1 MKAFLA
7 FGVLLLLFSCSQRNT
22 TPVMEDVPERFI
34 LRSSPTISIHQDTVF
49 FNEEK
54 YSGYVVELDAASL
67 DTLSIQG
74 YLDGLLSGIGKKWY
88 PNGQLME
95 ERSYSKGTKNG
106 LQTAYWENGA
116 KKFEFVAS
124 EDAYEGEF
132 KEWNT
137 EGNLI
142 HLANYENGQE
152 SGPQKLWDEEGKIRA
167 NYVIVKGKRYGLLG
181 TKNCKNVSDSIFNA
195 N

>member
-1 MKAFLA
+1 MKGFLS
-7 FGVLLLLFSCSQRNT
+7 FSVLLLLLSCAQKKENALT
-22 TPVMEDVPERFI
+22 EAIPE
-34 LRSSPTISIHQDTVF
+34 LYTLNSSPTISIHQDTVF
-49 FNEEK
+49 LNEKK
-54 YSGYVVELDAASL
+54 YSGYVVELDVASL

-74 YLDGLLSGIGKKWY
+74 YLDGLQSGIGKKWY

-95 ERSYSKGTKNG
+95 ERAYLKGAKNG

-116 KKFEFVAS
+116 KKFEFIAK

-132 KEWNT
+132 KEWNSK
-137 EGNLI
+137 GNLI
-142 HLANYENGQE
+142 HFAHFENGQE
-152 SGPQKLWDEEGKIRA
+152 NGPQKLWDEEGKIRA
-167 NYVIVKGKRYGLLG
+167 NYVIVNGKRYGLLG